1 MRSELV
7 QIKLQLAWDRLI
19 SVVEEQ
25 ARALVRTAFGT
36 ATREAG
42 DVSAGFFSTDG
53 RMLAQAV
60 TGTPGHVN
68 SMANSVGHFLAAF
81 PAAEMQPGDVYVTN
95 DPWKGTGHLYD
106 ITVVSPAFHSGKLVG
121 LFANTVHLVDI
132 GGRGVPGEARQV
144 FEEGLR
150 IPIMKLAERGRLN
163 DSLIEIVKANVRE
176 PIQVIGDLYSQISCN
191 KVGNDRLDEMMRD
204 CGLSDTEGLA
214 EFILSRTLKA
224 SLAAIEALPKGVYGA
239 SMTIDG
245 VDTPIELK
253 AAVTISD
260 DGIEVDFG
268 GTSGLSR
275 LGYNVPLCYTEAYA
289 AFAIKCIVAPEIPNN
304 HASLSV
310 VRVSAPENCILN
322 AQFPAPVAARSL
334 VGHMIPD
341 VIFGCLAQI
350 LPERVPAESTSCLWN
365 IRLMGG
371 IGRVN
376 AAMELLKDTIPF
388 NVTAFHS
395 GGTGARP
402 GKDGLSATAFPS
414 GVRNVQV
421 EMTEAIAP
429 VVFWKKE
436 YRTDSGGAGEYRGG
450 LGQVIEVE
458 SRHRVPIAVAAVFD
472 RIDYPPRGRNGG
484 SNGAA
489 GKLSLK
495 SGTTLLGKGHQTI
508 PAGERLVVEFPGG
521 GGFGDPRKRDRQKVE
536 RDVRYGLV
544 SPEIAAAVYGDPAP
558 GKE

>member
-1 MRSELV
+1 MRSDLA
-7 QIKLQLAWDRLI
+7 QIKFQLAWDRLI

-42 DVSAGFFSTDG
+42 DVSAGFFGVDG

-68 SMANSVGHFLAAF
+68 SMASSVRHFLEAF
-81 PAAEMQPGDVYVTN
+81 PAEGMKAGDVYVTN

-106 ITVVSPAFHSGKLVG
+106 ITIVSPAYHEGNLVR

-144 FEEGLR
+144 FEEGLC
-150 IPIMKLAERGRLN
+150 IPISKLVDQGVMN
-163 DSLIEIVKANVRE
+163 DILINVIRSNVRE
-176 PIQVIGDLYSQISCN
+176 PTQVIGDIYSQISCN
-191 KVGNDRLDEMMRD
+191 NVGNQRLTEMMHD
-204 CGLSDTEGLA
+204 CGLSDAHALA
-214 EFILSRTLKA
+214 EFILGRTRNA
-224 SLAAIEALPKGVYGA
+224 ALAAIQALPKGTFTA

-245 VDTPIELK
+245 VDSPIELK
-253 AAVTISD
+253 AAVTICD
-260 DGIEVDFG
+260 DGISVDFA

-304 HASLSV
+304 YSSLALVSV
-310 VRVSAPENCILN
+310 TAPENCILN

-334 VGHMIPD
+334 VGHMVPD

-350 LPERVPAESTSCLWN
+350 FPDRVPAESTSCLWN

-371 IGRVN
+371 FGRVN
-376 AAMELLKDTIPF
+376 VNLETLKNAPPF
-388 NVTAFHS
+388 NITAFHS
-395 GGTGARP
+395 GGVGARP
-402 GKDGLSATAFPS
+402 NKDGLSATAFPS
-414 GVRNVQV
+414 GVKNVQV

-436 YRTDSGGAGEYRGG
+436 YRPDSGGAGEYRGG
-450 LGQVIEVE
+450 LGQIIEVE
-458 SRHRVPIAVAAVFD
+458 SRQNVPIAVAAVFD
-472 RIDYPPRGRNGG
+472 RIDHPARGRKGG
-484 SNGAA
+484 FSGAA
-489 GKLSLK
+489 GRVSLK
-495 SGTTLLGKGHQTI
+495 SGRCSRARATRPFP
-508 PAGERLVVEFPGG
+508 PATGSWWS
-521 GGFGDPRKRDRQKVE
+521 
-536 RDVRYGLV
+536 
-544 SPEIAAAVYGDPAP
+544 SPEAAVSATRRSGT
-558 GKE
+558 GL